1 MGVVVGFLMVFVA
14 FLYAAVGHGGA
25 SAYLAIMALTDLDIK
40 IVKPAALMLNILVSG
55 VACIQFCRAGFFRT
69 SMFWPL
75 VATSIPMAYLGGTIQ
90 LDPGTYKKIL
100 GMLLLI
106 PSIGFLAKKPRNPVH
121 KIPSIPTPGKQFHR
135 MVEKCWGGIPFLTH
149 KPPLLFFKGIFRG
162 GWRYSHWKIG
172 SMGLVIGFV
181 SGVLAIGGGVLLSPL
196 LLFFGWTNQKQTAA
210 LGAGFIL
217 VNSLAGL
224 AGQWVNA
231 MGDSGRMEVFQVALN
246 WVSIFGIGVFLGGW
260 AGSFF
265 GARRFEELRIRS
277 ILGLVLLIAAI
288 KLILT

>member
-1 MGVVVGFLMVFVA
+1 MGVGVGIFMALMA

-25 SAYLAIMALTDLDIK
+25 SAYLAIMALTDLDIN
-40 IVKPAALMLNILVSG
+40 IVKPAALMLNIVVSA
-55 VACIQFCRAGFFRT
+55 VACSQFYRAGFFRA

-75 VATSIPMAYLGGTIQ
+75 VATSIPMAYWGGTIQ
-90 LDPGTYKKIL
+90 LDPATYKKVL
-100 GMLLLI
+100 GILLLI
-106 PSIGFLAKKPRNPVH
+106 PSIGFMAKKPINLDQ
-121 KIPSIPTPGKQFHR
+121 KNPSIPLPGEQSNRMLDKYREGRHCLTKQ
-135 MVEKCWGGIPFLTH
+135 
-149 KPPLLFFKGIFRG
+149 PLLLLFKGIFSG
-162 GWRYSHWKIG
+162 GWRYAHWKIASIG
-172 SMGLVIGFV
+172 VVIGFI

-224 AGQWVNA
+224 AGQWNNVRA
-231 MGDSGRMEVFQVALN
+231 DSGGMEAFQAALN
-246 WVSIFGIGVFLGGW
+246 WVSTFGIGVFLGGW
-260 AGSFF
+260 AGSFM
-265 GARRFEELRIRS
+265 GARRFEELRLRS